1 MMTMGSDFCL
11 QVLDTIKRNNGKML
25 ESALLET
32 LRKRGI
38 NATQRELR
46 NALLKLEI
54 TGYIRVTSLDEERK
68 LIEIANKEKS

>member
-68 LIEIANKEKS
+68 LIEIANKEES

>member
-1 MMTMGSDFCL
+1 MTMGSDFCL

>member
-1 MMTMGSDFCL
+1 
-11 QVLDTIKRNNGKML
+11 ML

-68 LIEIANKEKS
+68 LIEIANKEES

>member
-1 MMTMGSDFCL
+1 MTMGSDFCL

-68 LIEIANKEKS
+68 LIEIANKEES

>member
-1 MMTMGSDFCL
+1 MGSDFCL

-68 LIEIANKEKS
+68 LIEIANKEES